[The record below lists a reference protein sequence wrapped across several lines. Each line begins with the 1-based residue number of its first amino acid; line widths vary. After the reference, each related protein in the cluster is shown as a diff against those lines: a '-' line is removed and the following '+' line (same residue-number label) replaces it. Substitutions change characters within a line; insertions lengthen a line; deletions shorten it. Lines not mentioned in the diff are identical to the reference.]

1 MPIAAEGD
9 APLVL
14 LFVVLLLTSVM
25 TTLKRVEEHYH
36 QVLKD
41 ATSLSSASLHEYLAS
56 LPASLVLSGILHVT
70 TAVYGAAARQDWVFV
85 FGIVNTLA
93 AVLAA
98 AVMHSEIAYE
108 VRSY

>member
-1 MPIAAEGD
+1 M
-9 APLVL
+9 
-14 LFVVLLLTSVM
+14 
-25 TTLKRVEEHYH
+25 
-36 QVLKD
+36 
-41 ATSLSSASLHEYLAS
+41 
-56 LPASLVLSGILHVT
+56 T

-98 AVMHSEIAYE
+98 AVMHSEIAHE